1 MAQILV
7 IDDEAPLRQNLA
19 RFLRMEGHTVQE
31 AVDGHAGFE
40 AVTTNL
46 PSRPDLIFCD
56 VMMPRMNGMQV
67 LEALQANDLCRSIPF
82 IFVSA
87 SAEPERLQEALG
99 LGANGYL
106 TKPFS
111 FEQLR
116 RILQTHL
123 VGDAAQG
130 YL

>member
-1 MAQILV
+1 MPQILV

-19 RFLRMEGHTVQE
+19 RFLRMEGHQVAEAGDGQE
-31 AVDGHAGFE
+31 GFSM
-40 AVTTNL
+40 AQAQ
-46 PSRPDLIFCD
+46 RPDLIFCD

-67 LEALQANDLCRSIPF
+67 LAALQGVATLSTVPF

-87 SAEPERLQEALG
+87 SAEPERLEEALG

-116 RILQTHL
+116 NILQTYL
-123 VGDAAQG
+123 TGDASDG
-130 YL
+130 GH

>member
-1 MAQILV
+1 MAHILV

-19 RFLRMEGHTVQE
+19 RFLRMEGHLVAE
-31 AVDGHAGFE
+31 ACDGQDGFE
-40 AVTTNL
+40 TAQTQ
-46 PSRPDLIFCD
+46 RPDLIFCD
-56 VMMPRMNGMQV
+56 VMMPRMTGMQV
-67 LEALQANDLCRSIPF
+67 LAALQGDIALRAIPF

-116 RILQTHL
+116 QILQTHL
-123 VGDAAQG
+123 VGDAPEG
-130 YL
+130 GL

>member
-1 MAQILV
+1 MATILV

-19 RFLRMEGHTVQE
+19 RYLRMEGHQV
-31 AVDGHAGFE
+31 FE
-40 AVTTNL
+40 AGDGVEGFATAQAQI
-46 PSRPDLIFCD
+46 PALIFCD

-67 LEALQANDLCRSIPF
+67 LAALQEHDALRGIPF

-87 SAEPERLQEALG
+87 SAEPERLQEAMG

-116 RILQTHL
+116 QILLTHL
-123 VGDAAQG
+123 PGAAQAG
-130 YL
+130 VL

>member
-19 RFLRMEGHTVQE
+19 RYLRMEGHQVVEAGDGQDGFAMAQVQ
-31 AVDGHAGFE
+31 
-40 AVTTNL
+40 
-46 PSRPDLIFCD
+46 RPDLIFCD
-56 VMMPRMNGMQV
+56 VMMPRMSGMQV
-67 LEALQANDLCRSIPF
+67 LAALQGDAALRAIPF

-116 RILQTHL
+116 QVLQTHL
-123 VGDAAQG
+123 ADAPKG
-130 YL
+130 GV

>member
-1 MAQILV
+1 MALILV

-19 RFLRMEGHTVQE
+19 RFLRMEGHQVIEAADGQE
-31 AVDGHAGFE
+31 GF
-40 AVTTNL
+40 AMAQAQH
-46 PSRPDLIFCD
+46 PSLIFCD
-56 VMMPRMNGMQV
+56 VMMPRMTGMQV
-67 LEALQANDLCRSIPF
+67 LAALQGEAALLAIPF

-99 LGANGYL
+99 LGAKGYL

-116 RILQTHL
+116 NILQTHL
-123 VGDAAQG
+123 PDGAAIG
-130 YL
+130 GS

>member
-19 RFLRMEGHTVQE
+19 RFLRMEGHQVME
-31 AVDGHAGFE
+31 AGDGQDGF
-40 AVTTNL
+40 AMAQAQ
-46 PSRPDLIFCD
+46 RPALVFCD

-67 LEALQANDLCRSIPF
+67 LAALQGDDALRSVPF

-87 SAEPERLQEALG
+87 SAEPERLHEALG
-99 LGANGYL
+99 LGAKGYL

-116 RILQTHL
+116 QILQTHL
-123 VGDAAQG
+123 AGNAAQG
-130 YL
+130 GL